1 MRASSIAWLIFLYL
15 SLPVPAA
22 ETSRVD
28 FAYAFAPPHRL
39 TVAMPDSGNK
49 TLLDVQPAKLRMAW
63 SYEDL
68 TRFPPATF
76 MTPATRWD
84 LMLSPAVDGHPFA
97 NSDWSR
103 MEGWLPAL
111 ENHYG
116 DTGAE
121 MRFEV
126 VGAANAAVVR
136 ITLCNR
142 DSRERQLTLTV
153 NSRSWGENPAWAA
166 PGQERGDCLVAGW
179 NERADRVLVLGLGAD
194 YWSSRADGRSPDA
207 KTLLM
212 GWTLKPGQT
221 RTAWLVRPYR
231 AYAADL
237 PSLRG
242 RDWGAAL
249 EAGCQTWRKLLGRTA
264 RFNVPDDRVMDAFR
278 ACLAD
283 LFIMREPLPDGRV
296 AGEPGTEVYRAANA
310 FESAVMAIALDQVGL
325 AREAAEGYR
334 MPIEM
339 QEADGNWADP
349 RGWGHLMWGGSGF
362 KAWAA
367 LEHYRLTGDRHY
379 LAWAYPHLAASSR
392 WQESQR
398 ALCRGAATLELYRGL
413 MPRGMGDC
421 GLKDDDDLYGVFLP
435 HNIWA
440 VYADRLSVEAAE
452 ILGKKRE
459 LPELR
464 RIYETGRRDLLAALD
479 RGAIVEKDYR
489 WIPGVPGKTSGSR
502 WGSLNV
508 LFPCG
513 VLPADHPLLTGTLR
527 HIEASLSPGGIPL
540 NTGWLANGM
549 WVAITLD
556 NLAEV
561 HLAMDDGDTA
571 ARYFYACLNHGTP
584 LFTWCEE
591 RGPEAGTKVC
601 TGDRQ
606 HLWTP
611 VAVVRCLR
619 DMLVMEQADTLHL
632 ARGTDRAWLGGEEPV
647 GVAEVPTHFGRVTYS
662 MKFDRQSKTVSGE
675 VDFARHFRANQVQ
688 LHIRLP
694 SPWRVQSVNS
704 DSEAT
709 LDAAGSTLNWER
721 PTGRHRFVAPV
732 SE

>member
-1 MRASSIAWLIFLYL
+1 MRTLTLGL
-15 SLPVPAA
+15 MLVLGMPLPIPGA
-22 ETSRVD
+22 EPPRVD

-49 TLLDVQPAKLRMAW
+49 TLLDAQPAKLRMAW

-68 TRFPPATF
+68 TQFPPASY
-76 MTPATRWD
+76 MSPATRWD
-84 LMLSPAVDGHPFA
+84 LMLSPAVDDHPFA
-97 NSDWSR
+97 DSGWWR
-103 MEGWLPAL
+103 LERWLPAL
-111 ENHYG
+111 DNHYHDG
-116 DTGAE
+116 GASV
-121 MRFEV
+121 RFEV
-126 VGAANAAVVR
+126 VGAADATVIR
-136 ITLCNR
+136 ITLCNSGNCQR
-142 DSRERQLTLTV
+142 RFSVTV
-153 NSRSWGENPAWAA
+153 NSRSWGENPAWVE
-166 PGQERGDCLVAGW
+166 PSRDRGDCLVAGW

-194 YWSSRADGRSPDA
+194 YWSTRKDGRSPDA
-207 KTLLM
+207 KTLFM
-212 GWTLKPGQT
+212 GWNLAPGQT

-237 PSLRG
+237 PALRG
-242 RDWGAAL
+242 RDWAAAL
-249 EAGCQTWRKLLGRTA
+249 EDACQTWRTLLGRTV
-264 RFNVPDDRVMDAFR
+264 RIKVPDDHIMDAFR

-283 LFIMREPLPDGRV
+283 LFIMREPLSDGRV
-296 AGEPGTEVYRAANA
+296 AGEPGTEIYRAANA

-325 AREAAEGYR
+325 TREAAAGYR
-334 MPIEM
+334 TPIEM

-392 WQESQR
+392 WQEAQR
-398 ALCRGAATLELYRGL
+398 AHNRGPGTPELYRGL

-452 ILGKKRE
+452 ILGKQRD

-464 RIYETGRRDLLAALD
+464 RIYDTARQDLLAALD
-479 RGAIVEKDYR
+479 RGAIAEKDYR

-513 VLPADHPLLTGTLR
+513 LLPADHPLLTGTLR
-527 HIEASLSPGGIPL
+527 HLEANLSPGGIPL

-561 HLAMDDGDTA
+561 HLAMNNGDTA
-571 ARYFYACLNHGTP
+571 ARYLYACLNHGTP

-632 ARGTDRAWLGGEEPV
+632 ARGTDRTWLGSGEPL
-647 GVAEVPTHFGRVTYS
+647 GMAEAPTHFGRVSYS
-662 MKFDRQSKTVSGE
+662 LKFDRPSKTVTGE
-675 VDFARHFRANQVQ
+675 INFARRFHASQAQ
-688 LHIRLP
+688 LHVRLP
-694 SPWRVQSVNS
+694 SPWRVQSVDAGS
-704 DSEAT
+704 GAA
-709 LDAAGSTLNWER
+709 LDAAGSALLWER
-721 PTGRHRFVAPV
+721 PAGRHRFVAQV